1 MATRGVEMTLTFTA
15 WDAGSSAPKTGDSGN
30 FTLRWIKDGTASAP
44 TNSAAELDATN
55 CPGIYT
61 LVITSTEADANLGC
75 LAGKSSTADVSIIPT
90 LIQFERL
97 PNAAPGAV
105 SGVSLTSSVD
115 DVEAKIDTLD
125 TVADGIATTLGTSG
139 AGLTDV
145 GGFSTAALGEI
156 NAEADAALADYDAP
170 TKSEMD
176 DAFTAVKGAT
186 FDTSTDSLEAIRN
199 RGDSSWLTATGFS
212 THSAADVWAVGTRT
226 LSAFGFSVD
235 VTTIE
240 SGDATTALE
249 TAATASLNSYDRPT
263 KSEMDDA
270 FTAVKGATFD
280 TSTDSLE
287 AIRNRGDSSWATATG
302 FSTFDPSSDTVAN
315 VTTVGSVSALAEAA
329 VVDVWSTYALTES
342 YAAEGAAATP
352 AELLYL
358 AQAMDGEKAISSTTV
373 TLKKLD
379 QSTTAAT
386 YTLDSSTS
394 PTSITR
400 AT

>member
-139 AGLTDV
+139 AGLTVV

-199 RGDSSWLTATGFS
+199 RGDSSWL
-212 THSAADVWAVGTRT
+212 
-226 LSAFGFSVD
+226 
-235 VTTIE
+235 
-240 SGDATTALE
+240 
-249 TAATASLNSYDRPT
+249 
-263 KSEMDDA
+263 
-270 FTAVKGATFD
+270 
-280 TSTDSLE
+280 
-287 AIRNRGDSSWATATG
+287 TATG